1 MKTQTEPTALFKQKR
16 LNSLD
21 ILRGFTLFLLVFLQP
36 VLMALGKALQHPSYQ
51 AFLTHFRHASW
62 EGIHFWDLVMPL
74 FLFMTGVAMPFS
86 FSKYR
91 EQKEKR
97 GVYQRIT
104 KRVLLLFLL
113 GMVVQG
119 NLLALDWQ
127 QLYLYSNT
135 LQAIAVGYLI
145 AALIQLHLST
155 RMQLVATTLL
165 LLLYA
170 LPFLLTGN
178 YTPQGNWAEQV
189 DKLILGQ
196 FRDGV
201 YFTEDGLWHFST
213 SYHYTWVWS
222 SLTFGVTV
230 MLGTFANQLL
240 MRYKQ
245 QPPKALA
252 RLIGVGLLLLTL
264 GYLWSF
270 QHPIIKKIWSSSM
283 TLYTGG
289 ICFLLLALFYY
300 WIDVRGKSSKLNWL
314 KIYGMNSIVAYV
326 LGMVINFRC
335 IATSLFFGLESY
347 LGSYYPAWITFVNYS
362 ILFLILR
369 FLYQRAIF
377 LRV

>member
-62 EGIHFWDLVMPL
+62 EGIHSWDLVMPL

-178 YTPQGNWAEQV
+178 YTPQGN
-189 DKLILGQ
+189 
-196 FRDGV
+196 
-201 YFTEDGLWHFST
+201 
-213 SYHYTWVWS
+213 
-222 SLTFGVTV
+222 
-230 MLGTFANQLL
+230 
-240 MRYKQ
+240 
-245 QPPKALA
+245 
-252 RLIGVGLLLLTL
+252 
-264 GYLWSF
+264 
-270 QHPIIKKIWSSSM
+270 
-283 TLYTGG
+283 
-289 ICFLLLALFYY
+289 
-300 WIDVRGKSSKLNWL
+300 
-314 KIYGMNSIVAYV
+314 
-326 LGMVINFRC
+326 
-335 IATSLFFGLESY
+335 
-347 LGSYYPAWITFVNYS
+347 
-362 ILFLILR
+362 
-369 FLYQRAIF
+369 
-377 LRV
+377 

>member
-170 LPFLLTGN
+170 IPFLLTGN

-252 RLIGVGLLLLTL
+252 RLIGVGLFLLTL

>member
-170 LPFLLTGN
+170 APFLLTGN

-245 QPPKALA
+245 QPSKALA

-335 IATSLFFGLESY
+335 IATSLFFGLEPY
-347 LGSYYPAWITFVNYS
+347 LGNYYPAWITFVNYS

>member
-170 LPFLLTGN
+170 IPFLLTGN

>member
-170 LPFLLTGN
+170 IPFLLTGN

-335 IATSLFFGLESY
+335 IATSLFFGLEPY
-347 LGSYYPAWITFVNYS
+347 LGNYYPAWITFVNYS

>member
-51 AFLTHFRHASW
+51 TFLTHFRHASW

-170 LPFLLTGN
+170 IPFLLTGN

-335 IATSLFFGLESY
+335 IATSLFFGLEPY